1 MSAAGG
7 ADRLSGSGLKRR
19 KDGLSLL
26 AVEMQVQVIAVGV
39 FNVQAAVAVGDLK
52 LSCWSER
59 GRCVAVHFHWF
70 G

>member
-1 MSAAGG
+1 
-7 ADRLSGSGLKRR
+7 
-19 KDGLSLL
+19 
-26 AVEMQVQVIAVGV
+26 
-39 FNVQAAVAVGDLK
+39 VAVGDLK